1 MSILADLG
9 NVPARPRHSVFVA
22 AVDEHRSRWHLR
34 TVTAFAATVA
44 TVALFGVTTIPASAA
59 TIPANAQS
67 SVGPTMVRLIVRTA
81 TAQDNTGAA
90 SLVARGG
97 GAEHRSIT
105 ALKALVIE
113 VPAAAADAIS
123 KHYLTLAGVTSVEQ
137 DVTRK
142 AAAAPSDPAYPDQWA
157 LPKIGW
163 DTAPPVSGA
172 ATIAVLDTGVE
183 GTNPDLL
190 ARLVPGWSAFT
201 LADGTT
207 PADPTQDPNGHGT
220 WLSSIAAAATNNSV
234 GIAGV
239 AGSGAKIMPV
249 QVLDANGQ
257 GQDSDVIAGLT
268 FAADHGADVILM
280 AFSNPTYSQALQDAV
295 EYAWSKGA
303 IVVAATG
310 NGGATTPTYPAG
322 DAKVMGVSATDTADA
337 LWSGSNSGQDVFIG
351 APGVGVLA
359 AAVGG
364 GTSSVT

>member
-1 MSILADLG
+1 MSLLAGLG
-9 NVPARPRHSVFVA
+9 NVPVRPRHSVFVA

-34 TVTAFAATVA
+34 TVTAFAATMA
-44 TVALFGVTTIPASAA
+44 TVALFGVTTMPASAA
-59 TIPANAQS
+59 TVPADAAPS
-67 SVGPTMVRLIVRTA
+67 AGPTMARLIVRTA

-97 GAEHRSIT
+97 GAEHRSIS

-113 VPAAAADAIS
+113 VPAAAAAGVEAR
-123 KHYLTLAGVTSVEQ
+123 YRALAGVISVELDQ
-137 DVTRK
+137 TRTM
-142 AAAAPSDPAYPDQWA
+142 AAAPDDPGYATQWA
-157 LPKIGW
+157 LPKVGW
-163 DTAPPVSGA
+163 DTAPAVTGA
-172 ATIAVLDTGVE
+172 ATIAVLDTGVD
-183 GTNPDLL
+183 GANPDLSG
-190 ARLVPGWSAFT
+190 RLVPGWSAFT

-220 WLSSIAAAATNNSV
+220 WLSSIAAAATNNGV

-249 QVLDANGQ
+249 QVLGADGQ

-303 IVVAATG
+303 VVVAATG
-310 NGGATTPTYPAG
+310 NGGVTTPTYPAG
-322 DAKVMGVSATDTADA
+322 DAKVVGVSATD
-337 LWSGSNSGQDVFIG
+337 LLSLIHI
-351 APGVGVLA
+351 
-359 AAVGG
+359 
-364 GTSSVT
+364 